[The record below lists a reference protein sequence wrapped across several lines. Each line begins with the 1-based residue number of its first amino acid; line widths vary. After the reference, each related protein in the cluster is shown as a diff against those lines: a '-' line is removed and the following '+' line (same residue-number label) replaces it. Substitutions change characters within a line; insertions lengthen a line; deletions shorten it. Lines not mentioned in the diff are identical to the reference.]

1 MNTITV
7 DTSMRSRLDNLDS
20 PLQFCDESGERLGYF
35 VPAAEHHRS
44 LYELAQAA
52 LSDEDLAEARR
63 QIGGSTTEE
72 LLARLMTE

>member
-7 DTSMRSRLDNLDS
+7 NASMRSRLDNLES
-20 PLQFCDESGERLGYF
+20 PLEFCDESGQRLGF
-35 VPAAEHHRS
+35 FIPASEHHRT

-63 QIGGSTTEE
+63 QTGGSTTEQ
-72 LLARLMTE
+72 LLARLMAE